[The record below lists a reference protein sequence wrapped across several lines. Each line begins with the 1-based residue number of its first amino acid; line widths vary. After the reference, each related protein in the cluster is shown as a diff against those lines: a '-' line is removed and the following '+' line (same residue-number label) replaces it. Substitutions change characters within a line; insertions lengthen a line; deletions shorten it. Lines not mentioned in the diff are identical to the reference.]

1 MMDYDDDEGHD
12 SASDKPGLREL
23 VRRAI
28 ALGLFIDVAPAQPFG
43 DDEQQLQFESVIP
56 GEGQLILDAWSEGQV
71 NWRAAAT
78 WVPWEEFTG
87 RQAGQWMRAGGDGLW
102 ALPEEAVVEALYAIA
117 PCAAMTPMD
126 LMRRREP
133 SYDELAAAAQVL
145 RVCSGGRLSLALAR
159 RFIAQRH
166 GWLDW
171 DDMLRT
177 KRGHRRG
184 GR

>member
-1 MMDYDDDEGHD
+1 M
-12 SASDKPGLREL
+12 
-23 VRRAI
+23 
-28 ALGLFIDVAPAQPFG
+28 
-43 DDEQQLQFESVIP
+43 
-56 GEGQLILDAWSEGQV
+56 
-71 NWRAAAT
+71 
-78 WVPWEEFTG
+78 PWEEFTG
-87 RQAGQWMRAGGDGLW
+87 DERGQWPRAGGDGLW
-102 ALPEEAVVEALYAIA
+102 AQLEEAVVEALYAIA

-159 RFIAQRH
+159 RFIAQHH